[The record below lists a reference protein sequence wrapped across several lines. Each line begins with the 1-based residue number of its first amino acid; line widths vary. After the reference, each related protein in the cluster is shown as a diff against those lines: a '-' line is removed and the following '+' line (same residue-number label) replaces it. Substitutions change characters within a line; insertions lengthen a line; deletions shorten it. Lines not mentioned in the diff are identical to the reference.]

1 VVQDDSARNTRVA
14 KTVVMTLG
22 FVLIALGIAATGA
35 LLLLLALAR
44 GSRDWAG
51 SGTTFTLFAVAA
63 GWTTLAG
70 GFAVWSSRRTRSR
83 TIWLAGLPCVALG
96 AVPTAIVAV
105 DLLFLL
111 PR

>member
-1 VVQDDSARNTRVA
+1 MA

-35 LLLLLALAR
+35 LLLLLALSR
-44 GSRDWAG
+44 GGRDWAS
-51 SGTTFTLFAVAA
+51 SGTTFTLFALAA
-63 GWTTLAG
+63 GWTILAG

>member
-1 VVQDDSARNTRVA
+1 VA
-14 KTVVMTLG
+14 KTVVTTLG
-22 FVLIALGIAATGA
+22 FALIALGIAATGA
-35 LLLLLALAR
+35 LLLLLALTH
-44 GSRDWAG
+44 GSRDWAD

-63 GWTTLAG
+63 GWTMLAG

>member
-1 VVQDDSARNTRVA
+1 VQDDSAGNVRVA

-22 FVLIALGIAATGA
+22 FVLIALGTAAAGA
-35 LLLLLALAR
+35 VLLLFALAR
-44 GSRDWAG
+44 GGRDWAE
-51 SGTTFTLFAVAA
+51 SGATFTLFAVAA
-63 GWTTLAG
+63 GWTMVAG

-83 TIWLAGLPCVALG
+83 TIWLAGLPCVVLG

-105 DLLFLL
+105 DVLFLL